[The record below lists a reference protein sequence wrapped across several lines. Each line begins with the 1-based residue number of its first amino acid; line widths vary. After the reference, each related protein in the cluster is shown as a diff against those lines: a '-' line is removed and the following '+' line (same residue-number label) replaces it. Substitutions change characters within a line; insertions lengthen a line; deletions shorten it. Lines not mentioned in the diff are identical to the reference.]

1 VILFTCFIYLIWFS
15 CRFIFIVDLISALR
29 DRSIFMSVVNEG
41 LLGRISSLKAALEHL
56 DRKFRKLKEENVEL
70 KREHSKCYLKRQ
82 IKFLYR

>member
-1 VILFTCFIYLIWFS
+1 
-15 CRFIFIVDLISALR
+15 
-29 DRSIFMSVVNEG
+29 MSVVNEG